1 MEAVI
6 NPLAHFGMCLGDWR
20 ALNATRPN
28 LLLQGPDAATDGA
41 IGALGPALGTP
52 IHRWHAD
59 MPLPVPSGRQET
71 LLLRDLITLTAERQT
86 KLLRWIEATD
96 GRVQVVST
104 TSVPVYP
111 LTRRRLFLASLYYR
125 LNVMCIDVHIA
136 HQEAGPTMRNPASS
150 STSEQM
156 TAADLKTIVR
166 SVLLQCSV
174 PFTDI
179 DITSS
184 PSAWKVVIHDQT
196 GMVFRLP
203 IHAGP
208 RRVVR
213 QAVLEAIEA
222 EW

>member
-1 MEAVI
+1 MEAVF
-6 NPLAHFGMCLGDWR
+6 NPLAHFGMCPGDWR

-41 IGALGPALGTP
+41 IEALGPALGSP
-52 IHRWHAD
+52 IHRWRAD
-59 MPLPVPSGRQET
+59 MPLPVPTERQET
-71 LLLRDLITLTAERQT
+71 LLLRNLIALTAERQA
-86 KLLRWIEATD
+86 KLLRWLEVTD
-96 GRVQVVST
+96 GRVQVIST

-125 LNVMCIDVHIA
+125 LNVMCIDVHVA

-156 TAADLKTIVR
+156 TAADVKTIVR

-184 PSAWKVVIHDQT
+184 PSAWKVVVHDHG

-208 RRVVR
+208 RRSVR